1 MCCGLVEGN
10 IFLFSFFF
18 TFLQEILWS
27 HRGVVDKVLAL

>member
-1 MCCGLVEGN
+1 MCYDLVKGN
-10 IFLFSFFF
+10 IFLFSCFF